1 MFALLKEMLVNVSDP
16 EAPCKIHAVNEQMKA
31 SFTKYTL
38 NH

>member
-1 MFALLKEMLVNVSDP
+1 MFALLKEILVNVVDA
-16 EAPCKIHAVNEQMKA
+16 EAPCKIHAVNEQSKA